1 VNYEFLFLTLNE
13 MLNSTRSVA
22 LGLSAGI
29 CAIFG
34 YYLFKEWKK
43 NENSS
48 GKSVAQKP
56 VNQKQPEKKRRSTVV
71 PEVDY
76 SKLAS
81 AISNRNPNLKTL
93 LKFINEKS
101 AFKAEQERMRSSGC
115 LSNVSK
121 VLWSANNPEIKIM
134 CYKIMTNIST
144 NPDMLQDL
152 VKPIVPLVYEA
163 LLQEQENT
171 DVLPNILS
179 LLVNITSH
187 DNVIICDYNLRTI
200 PQILSLY
207 TPQINYQYDIVMSS
221 LKILINMTCAEM
233 DFDLTLVYMTI
244 IHLLHG
250 CKNNAILLR
259 VLTLL
264 RNILKSKTLNHDYTF
279 DDELMRGIG
288 TVLSSNEDKDCLE
301 IANQIYRL
309 ISDH

>member
-1 VNYEFLFLTLNE
+1 
-13 MLNSTRSVA
+13 MLNSSRTLVVGLSVGVCAILGSYLFRKWRSSEESNVKDVA
-22 LGLSAGI
+22 LKPINL
-29 CAIFG
+29 
-34 YYLFKEWKK
+34 KK
-43 NENSS
+43 
-48 GKSVAQKP
+48 
-56 VNQKQPEKKRRSTVV
+56 PEKKRRPTTA
-71 PEVDY
+71 PAVDY
-76 SKLAS
+76 SKLAP
-81 AISNRNPNLKTL
+81 AISDRNPQLGVL

-115 LSNVSK
+115 LSNVTK
-121 VLWSANNPEIKIM
+121 VLWSTRSNPEITNT

-144 NPDMLQDL
+144 NPDMLQEF
-152 VKPIVPLVYEA
+152 VKPIVPLVYDV
-163 LLQEQENT
+163 LTQDQENT
-171 DVLPNILS
+171 EILPNVLN

-187 DNVIICDYNLRTI
+187 DDIIICEYNLRAI

-207 TPQINYQYDIVMSS
+207 TPQINYLYDIVLSS
-221 LKILINMTCAEM
+221 LKILINMTCSDME
-233 DFDLTLVYMTI
+233 FDLTLVYMTM

-264 RNILKSKTLNHDYTF
+264 RNILTSKTLKHDYNF